1 MQTNYNKNYD
11 SILKKCNEISKKMF
25 ELYDIL
31 EKEENNMDNNF
42 QKFIKENCKKCKEPC
57 EKGIT
62 VNSDFLYCADID
74 KRLEINK
81 EEKEK

>member
-1 MQTNYNKNYD
+1 MQTNYNNNYD

-42 QKFIKENCKKCKEPC
+42 QKFIKENCRNCKEPC

-62 VNSDFLYCADID
+62 ANNDFLYCSDID